1 LIGGIALTLVY
12 KQILAAVDG
21 SKEAEFAF
29 KKAVEI
35 AKRNN
40 ATLNLIFVI
49 DSPTFSTAEAFDP
62 AIERDAVEYGEQ
74 LLGNYK
80 SEAAAAGVQHVNP
93 IIASG
98 SPKIAI
104 SREYAKKVGADL
116 IVCGATGLNAIQR
129 FIVGSVTNYIVRN
142 SPCDV
147 LVVRTEEH
155 AEANA

>member
-1 LIGGIALTLVY
+1 MTLAY
-12 KQILAAVDG
+12 KQILVAVDG
-21 SKEAEFAF
+21 SKEAEFAY
-29 KKAVEI
+29 KKSVQI

-49 DSPTFSTAEAFDP
+49 DSPTYSTVEAAFDP
-62 AIERDAVEYGEQ
+62 AIERDAVLFGEE
-74 LLGNYK
+74 LLGNYSK
-80 SEAAAAGVQHVNP
+80 EAEAAGVQHINP

-98 SPKIAI
+98 SPKALIA
-104 SREYAKKVGADL
+104 REYPKKLGADL
-116 IVCGATGLNAIQR
+116 IICGATGLNAIQR
-129 FIVGSVTNYIVRN
+129 FLIGSVTDYILRN